1 MLLFWIINS
10 CLVYCYPEHAGCSK
24 FKMVLLTFDFYR
36 FFSKFKIDFEWEN
49 FIFWRLMVIE
59 LHRDLKIRIFS
70 TFWLELIQNGNQKN
84 VPPLRKHQNTFG
96 AKATTTA
103 HSSNINFHFFSQLDN
118 IWRQLW
124 TLFRQI
130 YGNPRITYSGWL
142 TFFFKR
148 INKHRIITS
157 LPEIDYYDLTIIL
170 SYSILYLYQYLFL
183 YLLAMKCGEIAS
195 ISSKNIKI
203 EAHLTQFY
211 WIEYQK

>member
-1 MLLFWIINS
+1 MSTRDWHYNELHVKSIWIKNLYHENLILLNRFLCCFFWIINS

-24 FKMVLLTFDFYR
+24 FKMVVLTFDFYR

-49 FIFWRLMVIE
+49 FIFWRLMVNE

-142 TFFFKR
+142 TFFF
-148 INKHRIITS
+148 
-157 LPEIDYYDLTIIL
+157 
-170 SYSILYLYQYLFL
+170 
-183 YLLAMKCGEIAS
+183 
-195 ISSKNIKI
+195 SK
-203 EAHLTQFY
+203 E
-211 WIEYQK
+211 

>member
-1 MLLFWIINS
+1 MNKKFISRKFNSAESIFMLLFWIINS

-103 HSSNINFHFFSQLDN
+103 HSSNINFHFFFSTWQHMATIVNTFQTD
-118 IWRQLW
+118 LW
-124 TLFRQI
+124 E
-130 YGNPRITYSGWL
+130 S
-142 TFFFKR
+142 
-148 INKHRIITS
+148 
-157 LPEIDYYDLTIIL
+157 
-170 SYSILYLYQYLFL
+170 
-183 YLLAMKCGEIAS
+183 
-195 ISSKNIKI
+195 
-203 EAHLTQFY
+203 
-211 WIEYQK
+211 